1 MTFWA
6 GAQILLLAVMAAV
19 IARLTLS
26 LWPGFGKAK
35 TVTPEQAAA
44 DATQVLLWCETADGQ
59 VIWANAAYAR
69 RDAAANGAGQG
80 WPQWTE
86 CWGFTAA
93 ADTTFHLLSQLP
105 PNAVLGEPLTYGDVA
120 DGVLGM

>member
-44 DATQVLLWCETADGQ
+44 DATQVLLWCETTDGQ
-59 VIWANAAYAR
+59 VIWANAAYAEMARKTGSSDGLIRLFRPVFFR
-69 RDAAANGAGQG
+69 RNT
-80 WPQWTE
+80 P
-86 CWGFTAA
+86 FR
-93 ADTTFHLLSQLP
+93 
-105 PNAVLGEPLTYGDVA
+105 
-120 DGVLGM
+120 